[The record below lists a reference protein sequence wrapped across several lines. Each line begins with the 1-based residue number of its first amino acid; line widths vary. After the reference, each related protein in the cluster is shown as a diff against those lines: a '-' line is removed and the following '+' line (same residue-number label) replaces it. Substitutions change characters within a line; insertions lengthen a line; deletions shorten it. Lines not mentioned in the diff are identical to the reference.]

1 MLIKTYRSLKEA
13 LRSQSAPRAHSY
25 LHACAR
31 PRPAGSRHGAQCCSF
46 LPPPGTG
53 AAEKGPGQSPVPP
66 GGQVGC
72 RQRPMA
78 DQATGPTRAEA
89 VVRARHLPAAS
100 GQVLATAQVP
110 SFVLLF

>member
-1 MLIKTYRSLKEA
+1 MPPVRTATCTHALARGRQVPGTGRSA
-13 LRSQSAPRAHSY
+13 AASCH
-25 LHACAR
+25 
-31 PRPAGSRHGAQCCSF
+31 
-46 LPPPGTG
+46 PPGTG